1 MLKRVN
7 WPIFYMLMVVLF
19 ILEHLF
25 QRLYFDSL
33 GRLYYKLVYN
43 NLVLS
48 KCDGDHYNCLVNL
61 QWCMF
66 SMVHFRMG
74 MDVNQTPPVFISTA
88 TVFQLVNKTFHSK
101 WNLTLFRVLIIYIR
115 SCIYKLC
122 KTEAELNTK
131 DSCRFFLIH
140 VILEIAWV

>member
-1 MLKRVN
+1 
-7 WPIFYMLMVVLF
+7 MLMVVLF

-74 MDVNQTPPVFISTA
+74 MDVNQTPPVFIFTA
-88 TVFQLVNKTFHSK
+88 TEFPTCEQNFPFKM
-101 WNLTLFRVLIIYIR
+101 
-115 SCIYKLC
+115 KL
-122 KTEAELNTK
+122 NP
-131 DSCRFFLIH
+131 F
-140 VILEIAWV
+140 

>member
-1 MLKRVN
+1 MFENLGKKKDIPPAPLWRECFMLKRVN

-101 WNLTLFRVLIIYIR
+101 WNLTLFRVFNH
-115 SCIYKLC
+115 IYKIMYL
-122 KTEAELNTK
+122 
-131 DSCRFFLIH
+131 
-140 VILEIAWV
+140 